1 MLLSGPDAPPA
12 QTAPRLDRVS
22 RGPWLQWRL
31 KPSLLEWN
39 IAHLPVPSLPAA
51 LEGLRIVQVTDL
63 HLRQRWHR
71 IYDVLMERLRSE
83 QPDLLLMTGD
93 FVDDKRDHRP
103 ALPVLYR
110 MLDAFRGK
118 AGCYA
123 VVGNHDRYGMGRRLR
138 GTHVTVL
145 EDPGRPAY
153 ARHGGATIELI
164 GLPGV
169 HRKDLTR
176 DVLDSLPTRGVSPQ
190 PADLR
195 IVLSHFPDHL
205 RRTREILRP
214 DLFLAGHTHGGQCCL
229 PGRIPILRHDSLPRR
244 LCSGVHRV
252 GDTWLVVCRGIGTT
266 TIPLRVFCPPEVL
279 EVRLK
284 AEG

>member
-1 MLLSGPDAPPA
+1 LQP
-12 QTAPRLDRVS
+12 S
-22 RGPWLQWRL
+22 RF
-31 KPSLLEWN
+31 EWN
-39 IAHLPVPSLPAA
+39 VAHLPVPSLSPA

-71 IYDVLMERLRSE
+71 IYDELMDRLRRDP
-83 QPDLLLMTGD
+83 PDLLLLTGD

-110 MLDAFRGK
+110 MFDAFR
-118 AGCYA
+118 ARLGCYA
-123 VVGNHDRYGMGRRLR
+123 IVGNHDRYGMARRLR

-145 EDPGRPAY
+145 EEPHRPVRV
-153 ARHGGATIELI
+153 RHGGATIELI

-169 HRKDLTR
+169 HRKDLTQ
-176 DVLDSLPTRGVSPQ
+176 DVLDSLPRRDAPASEPGPASAP

-205 RRTREILRP
+205 RCTQEILRP

-229 PGRIPILRHDSLPRR
+229 PGRVPILRHDSLPRR

-266 TIPLRVFCPPEVL
+266 TIPLRVFCPPEVI
-279 EVRLK
+279 EVRMK

>member
-1 MLLSGPDAPPA
+1 MLLSGPDNPPA
-12 QTAPRLDRVS
+12 STAPRLDRAA

-31 KPSLLEWN
+31 RPSLFEWN
-39 IAHLPVPSLPAA
+39 VAHLPIPSLNPS
-51 LEGLRIVQVTDL
+51 LEGLRIIQISDL

-71 IYDVLMERLRSE
+71 IYDQLMDRLGRE
-83 QPDLLLMTGD
+83 PPDLLLVTGD
-93 FVDDKRDHRP
+93 FVDNKRDHRP

-110 MLDAFRGK
+110 MLDAFR
-118 AGCYA
+118 ARLGCYA
-123 VVGNHDRYGMGRRLR
+123 ILGNHDRYGMARRLR
-138 GTHVTVL
+138 GTHVKVL
-145 EDPGRPAY
+145 EEPHCPVLV
-153 ARHGGATIELI
+153 HHCGATIELI

-169 HRKDLTR
+169 HRRDLTQE
-176 DVLDSLPTRGVSPQ
+176 VLHSLPKRDASPP

-205 RRTREILRP
+205 RRTQEILRP

-266 TIPLRVFCPPEVL
+266 TIPLRVFCPPEVVEL
-279 EVRLK
+279 RLK
-284 AEG
+284 RET

>member
-1 MLLSGPDAPPA
+1 MLLSGREAPPA
-12 QTAPRLDRVS
+12 PSPPRLDRAS
-22 RGPWLQWRL
+22 HGPWLQWRM
-31 KPSLLEWN
+31 KPSLFEWN
-39 IAHLPVPSLPAA
+39 VAHLPVPSLPTG
-51 LEGLRIVQVTDL
+51 LDGLRIVQVTDL

-71 IYDVLMERLRSE
+71 LYDELMDRLRRE
-83 QPDLLLMTGD
+83 EPDLLLLTGD
-93 FVDDKRDHRP
+93 FVDEKRDHRP

-118 AGCYA
+118 LGCFA
-123 VVGNHDRYGMGRRLR
+123 VVGNHDRYGLARRLR

-145 EDPGRPAY
+145 EEPHRPAQV
-153 ARHGGATIELI
+153 RHRGATIELI

-169 HRKDLTR
+169 HRKDLTQ
-176 DVLDSLPTRGVSPQ
+176 DVLDSLPRRDGSSAR
-190 PADLR
+190 ADLR

-205 RRTREILRP
+205 RRTGEILRP
-214 DLFLAGHTHGGQCCL
+214 DLFFAGHTHGGQCCL

-279 EVRLK
+279 ELK
-284 AEG
+284 LTKT